1 MAALFPD
8 VLANNIFFLTVAEN
22 ATSYIRDQC
31 CHLVTPTSSNVDQ
44 AHLILASGKL
54 VLQKQ
59 PEVKA
64 WNILATDARTSDG
77 KLLVPLKQKQDSIL
91 V

>member
-1 MAALFPD
+1 MLLRLINGAAKRK
-8 VLANNIFFLTVAEN
+8 V
-22 ATSYIRDQC
+22 
-31 CHLVTPTSSNVDQ
+31 NVDQ

-77 KLLVPLKQKQDSIL
+77 KLLVPLTQKQDSIL